1 MIEETGFIFPKMV
14 ILEEH
19 RPFAPRNSIVK
30 STGVSSLTSGAIKEI
45 VTCPEILVIADDSFK
60 LSILEDQ

>member
-1 MIEETGFIFPKMV
+1 MV

-30 STGVSSLTSGAIKEI
+30 SIGVSSFTSGAIKEI
-45 VTCPEILVIADDSFK
+45 ETCPEILVIADDSFK
-60 LSILEDQ
+60 LSIFEDQ